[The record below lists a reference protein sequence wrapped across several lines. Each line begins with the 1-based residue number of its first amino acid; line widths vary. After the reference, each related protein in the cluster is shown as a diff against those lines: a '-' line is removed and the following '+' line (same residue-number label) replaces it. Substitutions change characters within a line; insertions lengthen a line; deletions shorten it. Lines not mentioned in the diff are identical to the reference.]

1 MLKTMKKLNH
11 ILFGSLLA
19 VLCSC
24 TKFGAINERNDRPN
38 TVTNKQL
45 MQYAMR
51 QLANTVETPYGELY
65 VQHLSEKE
73 YSDAQRYNTIN
84 FNFSGWYADPM
95 MNLQQVINASTFNPT
110 EGSQNNQIAVARILK
125 AYFMWHI
132 TDRWG
137 DLPYTEALQG
147 VENLTPRY
155 DLQKDIYYSLFTELK
170 EAAAMIDGGLKVQG
184 DLIYPSGDMSN
195 WKKLANSIRLLM
207 ALRLSKIDPDKGKAE
222 FNDALTG
229 GVFTSNADNF
239 VYKHLTEAANENY
252 WYSVFVTLAR
262 RWYCVSKPLVDYMKP
277 YNDVRLPVFADP
289 NESADY
295 VGMPYGLLAPQT
307 VPAGSVSFLG
317 SNVRKQDSPNFLVTY
332 AQVLFAKAEAALPSL
347 AWIPGGDV
355 EAKSNYD
362 QAIEQ
367 SVRQWNNNNITG
379 LPAMMASAELTYN
392 PATAMQQIGY
402 QRWVHLFLNGYEAWA
417 EWRRTGYPVLTPAP
431 DNNNKPIPR
440 REAYQA
446 NEALINTQNFNEAV
460 QRLGGT
466 NDLNG
471 RVWWDKP

>member
-1 MLKTMKKLNH
+1 MKKLNY
-11 ILFGSLLA
+11 IVCGTLLA
-19 VLCSC
+19 LLCSC
-24 TKFGAINERNDRPN
+24 TKFGGINERNDRPN

-45 MQYAMR
+45 VQYAMR
-51 QLANTVETPYGELY
+51 QLAGTVETPYGELY
-65 VQHLSEKE
+65 VQHLAEKE

-95 MNLQQVINASTFNPT
+95 MNLEQVIHATSFNPA

-137 DLPYTEALQG
+137 DLPYTEALKG
-147 VENLTPRY
+147 VDNLTPKY
-155 DLQKDIYYSLFTELK
+155 DLQKDIYYSLFNELK
-170 EAAAMIDGGLKVQG
+170 ESAAMIDGGLKMQG
-184 DLIYPSGDMSN
+184 DLIYPAGDMNN

-207 ALRLSKIDPDKGKAE
+207 ALRLSKVDPDKGKAE
-222 FNDALTG
+222 FNDALAA

-239 VYKHLTEAANENY
+239 IYRHIAEAANENY
-252 WYSVFVTLAR
+252 WYSVFITLSR

-277 YNDVRLPVFADP
+277 YGDVRLPIFADP
-289 NESADY
+289 NENNDY
-295 VGMPYGLLAPQT
+295 VGLPYGLLAPQT
-307 VPAGSVSFLG
+307 IPAGSVSYLG
-317 SNVRKQDSPNFLVTY
+317 SNVRKQDSPNYLLTY
-332 AQVLFAKAEAALPSL
+332 AQVLFAKAEAASPAL
-347 AWIPGGDV
+347 AWIPGGDA
-355 EAKSNYD
+355 EAKLNYD
-362 QAIEQ
+362 MAIEQ
-367 SVRQWNNNNITG
+367 SVRQWNNNSTAG
-379 LPAMMASAELTYN
+379 LPAMMASAEVVYN
-392 PATAMQQIGY
+392 PATALQQIGY

-431 DNNNKPIPR
+431 DNNGKPIPR

-446 NEALINTQNFNEAV
+446 NEALINTQHFNEAV

>member
-19 VLCSC
+19 ILCSC

-45 MQYAMR
+45 VQYAMR
-51 QLANTVETPYGELY
+51 QLSNTVETPYGELY

-95 MNLQQVINASTFNPT
+95 MNLQQVIDATSFNPT
-110 EGSQNNQIAVARILK
+110 EGSENNQIAVARILK

-147 VENLTPRY
+147 VENLTPKY
-155 DLQKDIYYSLFTELK
+155 DLQKDIYYLLFTELK
-170 EAAAMIDGGLKVQG
+170 EAAAMIDAGLKVQG
-184 DLIYPSGDMSN
+184 DLIYPTGDMSN

-239 VYKHLTEAANENY
+239 VYKHIAEAANENY

-289 NESADY
+289 NESANY

-317 SNVRKQDSPNFLVTY
+317 SNVRKQDSPNFLLTY

-355 EAKSNYD
+355 DAKSNYD

-379 LPAMMASAELTYN
+379 LPAMMASVEVAYN
-392 PATAMQQIGY
+392 PATALQQIGY